1 VKTHKYTPDV
11 FIVWAPK
18 GKTNKVPRPW
28 LAEVKYKKDFE
39 QHEEEYAPKF
49 AAAEAYAKERGWRF
63 EKITEDFL
71 PPVYLKNI
79 LFLRHYRS
87 SDASE
92 ETVMRAKMLISHLYE
107 METSTPQKLIEA
119 AYADKTNQM
128 YALHVLWQLV
138 ARKEINTDLSVPL
151 TNNSLIWLPD
161 KYFDD
166 ILDPE
171 TYR

>member
-1 VKTHKYTPDV
+1 
-11 FIVWAPK
+11 
-18 GKTNKVPRPW
+18 
-28 LAEVKYKKDFE
+28 
-39 QHEEEYAPKF
+39 
-49 AAAEAYAKERGWRF
+49 
-63 EKITEDFL
+63 
-71 PPVYLKNI
+71 
-79 LFLRHYRS
+79 
-87 SDASE
+87 
-92 ETVMRAKMLISHLYE
+92 MRAKMLISHLYE